1 MVLLMRLR
9 WGTFNP
15 SLFCCLSNRG
25 FSTSIPSPYSSFV
38 QHPTLQDDSGRLVS
52 RVSGPTDTNLR
63 TETLGQFWNSLVRQ
77 HESRPAL
84 IVRHEPSDQHGR
96 LSSKSTSGMSENCIR
111 WSYGEM
117 DEHVRQLVRGMRRLG
132 IKRGD
137 RVAVLMMN
145 NSAMASLQIATSL
158 VGAVLVTLNPSY
170 TEKELL
176 RSLNHVEASCL
187 FIVPSLRSSDYLDK
201 LQKILPTLKSASTSK
216 GDQTEINDQA
226 CPTLKRIILVDNLS
240 CRPKGWESQ
249 SLLSTE
255 GKGFTFAMERFKGK
269 AIDYRDILQ
278 CRDEQGFGCQEEP
291 GLSCYDVINLQFT
304 SGTTGKPKAVS
315 LTSHNLVNNGIVLG
329 QVMHLTPQDILANI
343 PPLFH
348 CFGLTLGNLAAW
360 SCGSAI
366 LYTSEGFD
374 PVRALRGSSE
384 EKATAIH
391 GVPAH
396 FIAELDILRQ
406 QKLAQETGQWDQV
419 MKLGVKKHE
428 EWAFHLK
435 TGFTSGSTVPIELM
449 RAIMDDTLLGA
460 KEQTS
465 VYGMTETSP
474 VSFACDTQASV
485 KRRCETVGRVIPHAH
500 AKIVSPDDPDGKPL
514 PIGQVGE
521 LCTAGYIVMQ
531 GYWND
536 PDRTNEVLEIHP
548 DEPDITWMRTG
559 DLAAIDQDG
568 YAEIR
573 GRVKDLIIRG
583 GENLTAVVIEK

>member
-1 MVLLMRLR
+1 MVLLMRPG
-9 WGTFNP
+9 WGN
-15 SLFCCLSNRG
+15 LKLLQLCLSNRG
-25 FSTSIPSPYSSFV
+25 FSTSLAYANNSYV
-38 QHPTLQDDSGRLVS
+38 QHPTLRDDSGQLLS
-52 RVSGPTDTNLR
+52 RVSGPKDTTLSI
-63 TETLGQFWNSLVRQ
+63 ETLGQFWNSLVRQ

-84 IVRHEPSDQHGR
+84 IVRHEPSDQHGK
-96 LSSKSTSGMSENCIR
+96 LSNFLTSTSESCIR
-111 WSYGEM
+111 WNYGEM
-117 DEHVRQLVRGMRRLG
+117 NDHVRQLVRGMRRLG

-158 VGAVLVTLNPSY
+158 IGAVLVTLNPSY

-176 RSLNHVEASCL
+176 RSLNRVGASCL

-201 LQKILPTLKSASTSK
+201 LQKILPTLKSESSTSK
-216 GDQTEINDQA
+216 GDRTELNDQE
-226 CPTLKRIILVDNLS
+226 CPTLKKIIFVDNLS
-240 CRPKGWESQ
+240 CRPQGWEAQ
-249 SLLSTE
+249 SLLVSE
-255 GKGFTFAMERFKGK
+255 GKGFKFAMNRFKGK

-278 CRDEQGFGCQEEP
+278 LRDEQGFGAEEEP
-291 GLSCYDVINLQFT
+291 GLSCHDVINLQFT

-315 LTSHNLVNNGIVLG
+315 LTSHNLVNNGIILG

-384 EKATAIH
+384 EKATALH

-396 FIAELDILRQ
+396 FIAELGILRQ
-406 QKLAQETGQWDQV
+406 VKSAQETGHWDQV
-419 MKLGVKKHE
+419 MKFGVKKDE
-428 EWAFHLK
+428 DWSFNLR

-449 RAIMDDTLLGA
+449 RAIMDDNLLGA

-474 VSFACDTQASV
+474 VSFACDTQATV

-514 PIGQVGE
+514 PIGEIGE

-548 DEPDITWMRTG
+548 DEPKITWMRTG